1 MKTQKNPSR
10 IFLGT
15 LILVAVWAACWL
27 LMSRVFIEKNF
38 AITDTQYQAAGPIA
52 LIPPVAGVVLYV
64 IWLLMIGHSV
74 EIGRPVYHHGVLLLG
89 TFLVTLIA
97 YVVVAVTISSWDTT
111 GVSSMAISFA
121 VCSAIETIGMAIVSI
136 AFRPR

>member
-38 AITDTQYQAAGPIA
+38 AITDAQYQAAGPIA
-52 LIPPVAGVVLYV
+52 IIPPVAGVVLYV

-97 YVVVAVTISSWDTT
+97 YVVVAVTIVVVKAEHA
-111 GVSSMAISFA
+111 GI
-121 VCSAIETIGMAIVSI
+121 
-136 AFRPR
+136 